1 MRNFSAKVLYYG
13 DMQKI
18 YCLLSSYKYMRYH
31 RLLYLLIILSFT
43 LSVGDTAQVNE
54 IEKKF
59 VYAGLVDINA
69 IDETIQVDLVNSDPK
84 KNYFRENY
92 YNGLDKAYLR
102 KDVALKLSKAQRI
115 LKTKKPKYSLL
126 ILDAARPRSVSK
138 KMYEKMKGTKFEKYV
153 ANPEKGSMH
162 NHGIAVDI
170 TIVDENGE
178 EIDMGFSPFRNSKL
192 ELYWQFAKLKMGFK
206 LNKEQAENRNL
217 LSDTMKKAGFLPLSY
232 EWWHF
237 NGMPKD
243 IARKKYP
250 IIE

>member
-1 MRNFSAKVLYYG
+1 
-13 DMQKI
+13 
-18 YCLLSSYKYMRYH
+18 MRYH
-31 RLLYLLIILSFT
+31 SLAYLIIIVSIFLN
-43 LSVGDTAQVNE
+43 VGNKALANA

-59 VYAGLVDINA
+59 IDAGLVDVGT
-69 IDETIQVDLVNSDPK
+69 IDDTIQIDLVNSDPK

-92 YNGLDKAYLR
+92 YSGLNKAYLR
-102 KDVALKLSKAQRI
+102 KEVAIKLSNAQRI
-115 LKTKKPKYSLL
+115 LKTNHPKFSLL

-153 ANPEKGSMH
+153 ANPKKGSMH
-162 NHGIAVDI
+162 NFGIAIDI
-170 TIVDENGE
+170 TVVDEKSK
-178 EIDMGFSPFRNSKL
+178 EIDMGFSPFRKSKL

-206 LNKEQAENRNL
+206 LKKEQAENRKL
-217 LSDTMKKAGFLPLSY
+217 LADTMKKAGFLPLSY

-243 IARKKYP
+243 QARRKYN